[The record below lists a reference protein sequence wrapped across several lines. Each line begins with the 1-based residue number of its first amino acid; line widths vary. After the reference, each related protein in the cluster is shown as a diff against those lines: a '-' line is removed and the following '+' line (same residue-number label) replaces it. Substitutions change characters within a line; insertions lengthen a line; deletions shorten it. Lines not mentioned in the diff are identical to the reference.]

1 MAQIYY
7 DMYFV
12 PCCEPNDVIHFKVLK
27 DDAPDYADGVY
38 QYIGSDPYPNFANPN
53 QNLIPDTC
61 YTVTTTQIQVV
72 NTLNEPPSPFL
83 LFKGISGCDDL
94 QFCPKCPTN
103 YQLQDCA
110 NPNNILITCTDLTDY
125 LYNIIKL
132 RNCPE
137 TCWKVTET
145 PSCVDVK
152 PIDDAIIASYPP
164 QEIISTCTYDL
175 TAVDESP
182 YIACLDYVIVSI
194 NNTGYYFGYSSGF
207 DIEAAINSLDL
218 GVATLIGN
226 DLTIVGENVYGT
238 ISYIFRGGCS
248 ELPISN
254 IIISPTCS
262 YEITF
267 DCEACLPTPPVPV
280 IPEAEPR
287 KVRPGYFIKNPCLTT
302 DYVEKVNCTFGNQ
315 VYDQMISVRYGIN
328 SCCEVDVNKWDI
340 KKQIVDYTLMT
351 IPKEEEHTLRVCYCY
366 SVEMTT
372 GNATFKYI
380 SCDGNWTSVSMLQ
393 GDIINICS
401 QNKPQLQ
408 CTELNIVYTIIPST
422 LECQTNDDCEQN

>member
-1 MAQIYY
+1 MAQFYY
-7 DMYFV
+7 DIYFV
-12 PCCEPNDVIHFKVLK
+12 PCCEPNDVIHFKVLE
-27 DDAPDYADGVY
+27 DDASYYSDGVY
-38 QYIGSDPYPNFANPN
+38 QYTGTEPYPNFANPN

-72 NTLNEPPSPFL
+72 NTLNEPPSPAL
-83 LFKGISGCDDL
+83 LFKEITGCNDPDY
-94 QFCPKCPTN
+94 CPICPTN

-110 NPNNILITCTDLTDY
+110 NPNNIKITCTDLSQY
-125 LYNIIKL
+125 LYNVIKL

-175 TAVDESP
+175 TAVDDSP
-182 YIACLDYVIVSI
+182 FIACLDYVIVSI

-248 ELPISN
+248 EVPIPN
-254 IIISPTCS
+254 IIISPICS
-262 YEITF
+262 YQITF

-351 IPKEEEHTLRVCYCY
+351 IPKEEEHTPRVCYCY

-393 GDIINICS
+393 GQIINICS

-422 LECQTNDDCEQN
+422 VVCQTNDDCE